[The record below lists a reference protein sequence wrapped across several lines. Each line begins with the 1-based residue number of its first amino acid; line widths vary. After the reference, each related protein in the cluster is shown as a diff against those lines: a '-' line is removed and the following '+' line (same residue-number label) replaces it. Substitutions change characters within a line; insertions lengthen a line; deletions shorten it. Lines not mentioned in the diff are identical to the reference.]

1 MLTRTMSLLSRF
13 LFLAAFGFLNSCAS
27 MRVTDFAFC
36 RPAFRPMEFFAGHT
50 SSSGVIETRGG
61 TPMRIVQTETSG
73 RREGETLKIEQDIS
87 VSGSKPQHRSWQI
100 RQLDA
105 HRYEATANDILGP
118 VRGEAYGNVF
128 HWEFTV
134 ALSPGNPLENVRFS
148 QWMYLQ
154 PDGTTMVNHSTI
166 RKFGI
171 VVAQVTEEFSKR

>member
-1 MLTRTMSLLSRF
+1 
-13 LFLAAFGFLNSCAS
+13 
-27 MRVTDFAFC
+27 
-36 RPAFRPMEFFAGHT
+36 
-50 SSSGVIETRGG
+50 
-61 TPMRIVQTETSG
+61 MRIVQTETSG